1 MIDIA
6 TAVVLVYAIGV
17 VFTAGVGVGEALSYA
32 RPDYTKL
39 GLVAVTWPVWLLIFV
54 YKLANA

>member
-17 VFTAGVGVGEALSYA
+17 VFTVGVGVGEALSYV

-39 GLVAVTWPVWLLIFV
+39 GLVAVTWPVWLLVLF
-54 YKLANA
+54 LNWTNA